1 MKESIKAIRGMR
13 DVLPDEIPYWSFFE
27 ETFRTIITS
36 YGYREIRFPVVEQTA
51 LFKRTIG
58 EATDIV
64 EKEMYT
70 FLDRNGESL
79 TLRPEGTA
87 SCIRAGIQNS
97 LFYNQTQ
104 RLWYIGPMFRY
115 ERPQK
120 GRYRQFYQVGVE
132 TYGIGNPAI
141 DAELILIGRRFWK
154 MLGLEKYITLELNT
168 LGTLNCRLHYRE
180 RLVNYLES
188 RKIELDEDSQR
199 RLITNPLRILDSKNP
214 VLQPIIMEAPKLL
227 DHLDDESRR
236 HWDQLQAL
244 LEQAGLSYIVNPKLV
259 RGLDY
264 YTHTVFEWV
273 TSQLGAQGTVCAGGR
288 YDDLVEQMGDRSTPA
303 AGFAAGLE
311 RVVLLLQAMREYVI
325 HSDIYLVVEGERAV
339 KRGLIVAE
347 HLRDAL
353 PSLVIETHLSGGGFK
368 SQFRRADKSGAKWA
382 LVIGEE
388 EMKTNTVTLKPL
400 CEALPQQQL
409 KENEVIAYLREKIYM
424 KNNLTT
430 PIFHGVENSEGMM
443 K

>member
-1 MKESIKAIRGMR
+1 MTEIIKAIRGMR

-36 YGYREIRFPVVEQTA
+36 YGYREIRFPVVEKTA

-87 SCIRAGIQNS
+87 SCVRAGIQNS

-244 LEQAGLSYIVNPKLV
+244 LEQAGLSYIVNPNLV

-303 AGFAAGLE
+303 AGFSAGLE
-311 RVVLLLQAMREYVI
+311 RVVLLLQAMQEYVI

-339 KRGLIVAE
+339 KRGLMVAE

-424 KNNLTT
+424 KKQLNYPYFPLSR
-430 PIFHGVENSEGMM
+430 EQ
-443 K
+443 

>member
-1 MKESIKAIRGMR
+1 MTETIKAIRGMR
-13 DVLPDEIPYWSFFE
+13 DVLPDETPYWSFLE
-27 ETFRTIITS
+27 EIFRTIITS
-36 YGYREIRFPVVEQTA
+36 YGYREIRFPVVEKTA

-79 TLRPEGTA
+79 TLRPEGTT
-87 SCIRAGIQNS
+87 SCVRAGIQNS
-97 LFYNQTQ
+97 LFYNQIQ

-132 TYGIGNPAI
+132 TYGIENPAI

-188 RKIELDEDSQR
+188 RKTELDEDSQR
-199 RLITNPLRILDSKNP
+199 RLMINPLRILDSKNP

-227 DHLDDESRR
+227 DYLDDESRR

-244 LEQAGLSYIVNPKLV
+244 LEQEGLSYIVNPNLV

-264 YTHTVFEWV
+264 YTHTIFEWV
-273 TSQLGAQGTVCAGGR
+273 TGQLGAQATVCAGGR
-288 YDDLVEQMGDRSTPA
+288 YDDLIEQMGDRSTPA

-311 RVVLLLQAMREYVI
+311 RVVLLLQATRECVI
-325 HSDIYLVVEGERAV
+325 HSDIYLMANGELAV
-339 KRGLIVAE
+339 KRGLMVAE

-353 PSLVIETHLSGGGFK
+353 PSLVIEMHLSGGGFK
-368 SQFRRADKSGAKWA
+368 RQFRLADKSGAKWA

-400 CEALPQQQL
+400 CEALPQQHL
-409 KENEVIAYLREKIYM
+409 KDNEVIAYLREKIYM
-424 KNNLTT
+424 KKQLNYPSFPL
-430 PIFHGVENSEGMM
+430 IREQ
-443 K
+443 

>member
-1 MKESIKAIRGMR
+1 MTEIIKAIRGMR

-36 YGYREIRFPVVEQTA
+36 YGYREIRFPVVEKTA

-87 SCIRAGIQNS
+87 SCVRAGIQNS

-244 LEQAGLSYIVNPKLV
+244 LEQAGLSYIVNPNLV

-303 AGFAAGLE
+303 AGFSAGLE

-339 KRGLIVAE
+339 KRGLMVAE

-400 CEALPQQQL
+400 SEALPQQQL

-424 KNNLTT
+424 KKQLNYPYFPLSRRT
-430 PIFHGVENSEGMM
+430 VKE
-443 K
+443 

>member
-1 MKESIKAIRGMR
+1 MTEIIKAIRGMR

-36 YGYREIRFPVVEQTA
+36 YGYREIRFPVVEKTA

-87 SCIRAGIQNS
+87 SCVRAGIQNS

-244 LEQAGLSYIVNPKLV
+244 LEQAGLSYIVNPNLV

-303 AGFAAGLE
+303 AGFSAGLE
-311 RVVLLLQAMREYVI
+311 RVVLLLQAMQEYVI

-339 KRGLIVAE
+339 KRGLMVAE

-424 KNNLTT
+424 KKQLNYPYFPLSREQT
-430 PIFHGVENSEGMM
+430 VRE
-443 K
+443 

>member
-1 MKESIKAIRGMR
+1 MTEIIKAIRGMR

-36 YGYREIRFPVVEQTA
+36 YGYREIRFPVVEKTA

-87 SCIRAGIQNS
+87 SCVRAGIQNS

-244 LEQAGLSYIVNPKLV
+244 LEQAGLSYIVNPNLV

-303 AGFAAGLE
+303 AGFSAGLE

-339 KRGLIVAE
+339 KRGLMVAE

-424 KNNLTT
+424 KKQLNYPYFPLSRRT
-430 PIFHGVENSEGMM
+430 VRE
-443 K
+443 

>member
-1 MKESIKAIRGMR
+1 MIKTIKAIRGMR
-13 DVLPDEIPYWSFFE
+13 DVLPDETPYCAFLE
-27 ETFRTIITS
+27 DTFRTIITS
-36 YGYREIRFPVVEQTA
+36 YGYREIRFPVLEQTA

-79 TLRPEGTA
+79 TLRPEGTI
-87 SCIRAGIQNS
+87 SCVRAGIQNGV
-97 LFYNQTQ
+97 FYNQTQQ

-180 RLVNYLES
+180 KLINYLES
-188 RKIELDEDSQR
+188 RKTELDEESQR
-199 RLITNPLRILDSKNP
+199 RLMSNPLRILDSKNP
-214 VLQPIIMEAPKLL
+214 ILQTIIMEAPKLL
-227 DHLDDESRR
+227 DYLDDESRR
-236 HWDQLQAL
+236 HWDKLQAF
-244 LEQAGLSYIVNPKLV
+244 LEEAGLSYIINPTLV

-311 RVVLLLQAMREYVI
+311 RIVLLLQARWECVM
-325 HSDIYLVVEGERAV
+325 HSDIYLVAEGDSAV
-339 KRGLIVAE
+339 KRGLMVAE
-347 HLRDAL
+347 QLRDAL
-353 PSLVIETHLSGGGFK
+353 PSLIIETHLSGGSFK
-368 SQFRRADKSGAKWA
+368 SQLRRAGKSGAKWV

-388 EMKTNTVTLKPL
+388 EMKTNTVTLKSL
-400 CEALPQQQL
+400 CETLPKQQL
-409 KENEVIAYLREKIYM
+409 KNNQLIPYLREKIYIN
-424 KNNLTT
+424 KQCNYPSFSLCR
-430 PIFHGVENSEGMM
+430 
-443 K
+443 KQ

>member
-1 MKESIKAIRGMR
+1 MTEIIKAIRGMR

-36 YGYREIRFPVVEQTA
+36 YGYREIRFPVVEKTA

-87 SCIRAGIQNS
+87 SCVRAGIQNS

-244 LEQAGLSYIVNPKLV
+244 LEQAGLSYIVNPNLV

-303 AGFAAGLE
+303 AGFSAGLE
-311 RVVLLLQAMREYVI
+311 RVVLLLRAMQEYVI

-339 KRGLIVAE
+339 KRGLMVAE

-424 KNNLTT
+424 KKQLNHPYFPLSR
-430 PIFHGVENSEGMM
+430 EQ
-443 K
+443 